1 MKLISNKSIMLM
13 LLLCFSSLALSEERI
28 GNAVVQQI
36 IFSNISYPERG
47 TLSFRLNT
55 PTATID
61 QSTCHYENIVTLM
74 DDSKYREEIYSL
86 LLSAKFNKSKL
97 LFDVGVKSEGCPIL
111 NVTLQ
116 E

>member
-1 MKLISNKSIMLM
+1 MKFITQKSIMLM
-13 LLLCFSSLALSEERI
+13 LLLCFSSLALSNERI
-28 GNAVVQQI
+28 ADALVQQI
-36 IFSNISYPERG
+36 IFNNISNLEKG
-47 TLSFRLNT
+47 TLSFKLNT
-55 PTATID
+55 PTATND
-61 QSTCHYENIVTLM
+61 PSTCHYENIVTLM